1 MDYRSLGGTGLSVSS
16 LAFGASALGGVF
28 HAVDEAAAIRAVHA
42 ALDAGITCFDVA
54 PAYGATRA
62 EALLGKALTGVPRQ
76 HYLLATKVG
85 KYTGD
90 DGRDFLDYRA
100 ATIRSKLAESAQRL
114 GTDRFDILHIH
125 DIEYDRRRLTEQA
138 LTEGLDTVRGLQRAG
153 RVGAVGLG
161 FYPIDLWQRVIADY
175 PIDVALVHN
184 HCGLHDTRIDALL
197 PLASAR
203 GVGVISASPFGS
215 GLLTERGAPSWHPAT
230 ANDRAVVA
238 RAAGFCRD
246 AGTSIEQL
254 AFQFAC
260 QRAPVATTLFSAAD
274 PATVVRNIAWAE
286 TPFDP
291 DLVAAVRAMLAP
303 IIDRDW
309 Y

>member
-1 MDYRSLGGTGLSVSS
+1 
-16 LAFGASALGGVF
+16 
-28 HAVDEAAAIRAVHA
+28 
-42 ALDAGITCFDVA
+42 
-54 PAYGATRA
+54 
-62 EALLGKALTGVPRQ
+62 
-76 HYLLATKVG
+76 
-85 KYTGD
+85 
-90 DGRDFLDYRA
+90 
-100 ATIRSKLAESAQRL
+100 
-114 GTDRFDILHIH
+114 
-125 DIEYDRRRLTEQA
+125 
-138 LTEGLDTVRGLQRAG
+138 
-153 RVGAVGLG
+153 
-161 FYPIDLWQRVIADY
+161 
-175 PIDVALVHN
+175 
-184 HCGLHDTRIDALL
+184 
-197 PLASAR
+197 
-203 GVGVISASPFGS
+203 
-215 GLLTERGAPSWHPAT
+215 LTERGAPSWHPAT

-238 RAAGFCRD
+238 RAADFCRD